1 MVSAVA
7 QVGNIAFHVKRVR
20 EFAPVAIGAVI
31 ATAVKVAKFV
41 KMDEELEQENEEL
54 WTLEE
59 QEKKMEKGNTKV
71 KLQVRECYED
81 YAVCEKG
88 DVDCLEELKTCLN
101 APQDY

>member
-1 MVSAVA
+1 M
-7 QVGNIAFHVKRVR
+7 
-20 EFAPVAIGAVI
+20 
-31 ATAVKVAKFV
+31 
-41 KMDEELEQENEEL
+41 
-54 WTLEE
+54 EE